1 MSLHIGIDV
10 GTTNVKTCIFDEK
23 GELLATVS
31 HITPVDHTEYGD
43 LLNARQL
50 WTIVKSSIK
59 EVTTKC
65 KGTELKSIGITSMG
79 ETIIPVDRNGPLWEG
94 IMWYNPVTKTQYEQI
109 IDNIND
115 RRIRELTGLT
125 SSWFFSASKIK
136 YIKELL
142 PEIYERVEAFLDV
155 SGFIAFMLTG
165 NMKMDRTFASR
176 LMLLDLKTGL
186 WLDELIE
193 ASNIDRSKLP
203 ELVWNNEPAGNLK
216 VELIKEF
223 GLDNSVSVTTAGQD
237 HIAAAYAAGI
247 VKQEQVLCSIGT
259 SGAVFACADFN
270 TLKSSRFIENQFFS
284 AGFHVLKGKYY
295 LLEGTPTGGYCIDW
309 FLKQVL
315 NKNYDWLNNI
325 TLNKNDVIFY
335 PHLRN
340 TLHGAALGKII
351 NLSDKENADT
361 LMQAIMEGVAFE
373 VKRFIDRLVYI
384 KSDQEVTEFVAVGG
398 ATSNNIFMKILANVL
413 GKPIKALEQAEFA
426 TNLGAAMI
434 SAVAINEITNNYV
447 LESVRKFKNTFY
459 PDEGD
464 IRMYYLEKYKKYLEN
479 ER

>member
-1 MSLHIGIDV
+1 MSLYIGIDI
-10 GTTNVKTCIFDEK
+10 GTTNVKTCAFNKK
-23 GELLATVS
+23 GELLETAS
-31 HITPVDHTEYGD
+31 QATPVENTDYGD

-50 WTIVKSSIK
+50 WAIVKSSIK
-59 EVTTKC
+59 EVIAKC

-79 ETIIPVDRNGPLWEG
+79 ETIIPVDNDGPLWDG
-94 IMWYNPVTKTQYEQI
+94 IMWYNPVTKKQFEEILDHVTE
-109 IDNIND
+109 
-115 RRIRELTGLT
+115 RRIREICGLT
-125 SSWFFSASKIK
+125 SSWFFSSSKIK
-136 YIKELL
+136 FIKQQL
-142 PEIYERVEAFLDV
+142 PDVYKKSKAFLDV
-155 SGFIAFMLTG
+155 SGFVAFMLTG
-165 NMKMDRTFASR
+165 NKKMDRTFASR
-176 LMLLDLKTGL
+176 MMLLDLEKGE
-186 WLDELIE
+186 WQDEFLE
-193 ASNIDRSKLP
+193 ASNIDRNKLP
-203 ELVWNNEPAGNLK
+203 ELFWNDEPGGNLK
-216 VELIKEF
+216 EELIKEF
-223 GLDNSVSVTTAGQD
+223 GLESSVSVTTAGQD

-247 VKQEQVLCSIGT
+247 VKQEQALCSIGT
-259 SGAVFACADFN
+259 SGAVFACVDFD

-325 TLNKNDVIFY
+325 SLNKNDVIFY

-351 NLSDKENADT
+351 NLSDKENANT

-384 KSDQEVTEFVAVGG
+384 KSDQEVTEFIAVGG

-434 SAVAINEITNNYV
+434 SAVAINEITTNYV
-447 LESVRKFKNTFY
+447 LKNVRKFKNTFY

-464 IRMYYLEKYKKYLEN
+464 ISVYYLEKYKKYLEN
-479 ER
+479 E